1 LEQIRMKFGNVQ
13 KGMLEMA
20 NGMAKNAREESKLL
34 QEMSAVDKRNEK
46 KKKKAKGM
54 TRTGEKAKK
63 KKSGNKKGAT
73 IVEIYGH
80 ELYEGVGFEEC
91 GAEWFHV
98 KYSNGKKESVTAVV
112 VSEEAPGLGAD
123 YILEFCMDV
132 ERDRKSFGEWLERM
146 QHASNNIAEV

>member
-1 LEQIRMKFGNVQ
+1 MEQIRMKFGNVQ

-46 KKKKAKGM
+46 KKKKAK
-54 TRTGEKAKK
+54 K
-63 KKSGNKKGAT
+63 KKSGNKMGAT

-91 GAEWFHV
+91 GAECF
-98 KYSNGKKESVTAVV
+98 
-112 VSEEAPGLGAD
+112 
-123 YILEFCMDV
+123 M
-132 ERDRKSFGEWLERM
+132 
-146 QHASNNIAEV
+146 